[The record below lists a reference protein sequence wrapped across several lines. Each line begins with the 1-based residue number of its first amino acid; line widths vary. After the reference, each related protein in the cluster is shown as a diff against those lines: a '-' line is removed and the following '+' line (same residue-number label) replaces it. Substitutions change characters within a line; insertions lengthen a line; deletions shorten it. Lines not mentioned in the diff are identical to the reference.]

1 MRVDNEFLENRKVGI
16 NADQFLSSPQKNKWV
31 LLRKTALKLTKKGA
45 TRPISD
51 FNLIL
56 EDFYAQARTYFT
68 DES

>member
-1 MRVDNEFLENRKVGI
+1 VVR
-16 NADQFLSSPQKNKWV
+16 QFLSSPQKNKWV